1 MVHVPVH
8 VYPLWIFQCTVGIL
22 ISFLKVIIDTI
33 CKIYNNISN
42 YRVLFCPVKHRVLI
56 KTSYQKMINKP
67 IEKEQTNT
75 EK

>member
-1 MVHVPVH
+1 MYRYMYILFEFFNVPG
-8 VYPLWIFQCTVGIL
+8 TVGIL